1 MILIS
6 AASGVCH
13 SDLGVMTNGW
23 AQLPYPTPE
32 GQVGGHE
39 GAGKVVKLGPGAEA
53 SGVKVGDRV
62 GVKWLSGI
70 CGTCGEFLYILLH
83 SSTKRML

>member
-1 MILIS
+1 
-6 AASGVCH
+6 
-13 SDLGVMTNGW
+13 MTNGW

-39 GAGKVVKLGPGAEA
+39 GAGKIVKLGPGAET

-62 GVKWLSGI
+62 GVKWLSSI
-70 CGTCGEFLYILLH
+70 CGTCGESIYILLK
-83 SSTKRML
+83 SSAKKCFRTMSCWV